1 MSSTKETL
9 NSQVSDEMITFMLK
23 SYPYFD
29 VKTQVGSRWYIGY
42 HHLTHRYG
50 TLEKITKPKAKKLLL
65 TDIREIENYHLIKNI
80 KNKVEQHFYDICV
93 NFTYDYGKQVL
104 KNSKIYFYIKTQNL
118 DKCIEEL
125 EKYKT
130 FQSVFEPKMVKRRDF
145 DIHVLKNN
153 IYKNKE
159 NAHGD
164 TKRHT
169 KQNVGFRY

>member
-1 MSSTKETL
+1 MSSTQENL
-9 NSQVSDEMITFMLK
+9 DSNVSKEMITFMYK
-23 SYPYFD
+23 SYPFYSE
-29 VKTQVGSRWYIGY
+29 KTQVGSKWYIGY

-50 TLEKITKPKAKKLLL
+50 DLKKISKPKAKKLLL

-80 KNKVEQHFYDICV
+80 KNKVGQNFYDICV
-93 NFTYDYGKQVL
+93 NFTYEYGKKVL
-104 KNSKIYFYIKTQNL
+104 KNSKIYFYIKTQNI
-118 DKCIEEL
+118 DKCVEEL

-153 IYKNKE
+153 IYKKKE
-159 NAHGD
+159 NTHDG
-164 TKRHT
+164 TKRHL